1 MENLK
6 SKNAEL
12 GRIFKEFKEN
22 DMSSYDFFYKEYYSL
37 IYGIVFSILKNK
49 ENSEDVVQKC
59 FN

>member
-22 DMSSYDFFYKEYYSL
+22 DMSSYDFFL
-37 IYGIVFSILKNK
+37 
-49 ENSEDVVQKC
+49 
-59 FN
+59 